1 MENSKEDYCLRQILK
16 MCTYIST
23 VRKIEIL
30 SLRADFYMDTND
42 RVWLFDVR
50 DIVWRGKKKSFA
62 DES

>member
-1 MENSKEDYCLRQILK
+1 

-62 DES
+62 DESLIASLK